1 MKRRIGI
8 GLLVAGACS
17 ACWVAPVLVAAV
29 GAGWLGALGASW
41 PWMLATATAA
51 GLALVAARRLAR
63 RPPDACG
70 HPPA

>member
-17 ACWVAPVLVAAV
+17 ACWVAPVLVAAI

-41 PWMLATATAA
+41 PWMLATGATA
-51 GLALVAARRLAR
+51 LALFAVRRLAR
-63 RPPDACG
+63 RRPSACG
-70 HPPA
+70 QPPA